1 MVKFS
6 FFTVRSKCC
15 KKSKFVVLFLFFFCL
30 LDLKF
35 SNSIYTAFTFFFSV
49 CFYAVHSDYCCYPR
63 LMFFLLLLN
72 VLYSLCVCV
81 PFLILFS
88 SCFVSQL
95 DLDLVLSQKMPAPTI
110 PNSQQIAKKD
120 SQEKEIPFSHSH
132 FPSFSHLEA
141 SERAQ
146 EERVCRDAPH
156 LRDDRRTDPEIANE
170 SKREP
175 DEILTRYTFA

>member
-15 KKSKFVVLFLFFFCL
+15 KKSKFVVLFLFFCL

-35 SNSIYTAFTFFFSV
+35 SNSIYTAFTFFSV

-72 VLYSLCVCV
+72 VLYSLSVYV

-95 DLDLVLSQKMPAPTI
+95 DLDLVPSQKLPAPTI

-120 SQEKEIPFSHSH
+120 SQEKEMPFSHSH
-132 FPSFSHLEA
+132 FPSFSHL
-141 SERAQ
+141 
-146 EERVCRDAPH
+146 
-156 LRDDRRTDPEIANE
+156 
-170 SKREP
+170 
-175 DEILTRYTFA
+175 